1 MSKLFFIVKFIIAV
15 LIIHTAAFSA
25 PLIDAVDKS
34 MKSPVVITSESLV
47 ADNKKNT
54 ATFEGSV
61 VAKTEDIIM
70 QSDRMTVYYDNA
82 ERKVIKIHA
91 EGNVKVNKEERA
103 LFSDEAIYVEA
114 ESKIIFTGSPRAVE
128 GENVISGTQIIFH
141 IDDERVVVEGSRVI
155 LQNTKGQTDAFTGN

>member
-82 ERKVIKIHA
+82 ERKVI
-91 EGNVKVNKEERA
+91 N
-103 LFSDEAIYVEA
+103 
-114 ESKIIFTGSPRAVE
+114 IFRRG
-128 GENVISGTQIIFH
+128 H
-141 IDDERVVVEGSRVI
+141 IC
-155 LQNTKGQTDAFTGN
+155 